1 MKYLYNIKN
10 KTVFITGANGYL
22 GTNLINFFRD
32 LNVNIIATD
41 KEISK
46 ANKKII
52 DKINFRKKNSIQF
65 IKCDL
70 SNLLDRNYLLEII
83 KKKKN

>member
-52 DKINFRKKNSIQF
+52 DKINFRKKNSIKF

-70 SNLLDRNYLLEII
+70 
-83 KKKKN
+83 